1 MRCSNCGAEL
11 TNGSLICPRCGARQ
25 AGGGNGGN
33 GKVRNGGNGRNG
45 GGGKI
50 VAIVASLILVAVGT
64 IVGINVTRNNT
75 NASSSFTHDTTFN
88 KDNLTI
94 TDENTLRYRDVANT
108 KSFNVGSEKGFV
120 EVKIVDE
127 QGFNANF
134 KVDKAQKNDRYIIKP
149 DGVWDNTHTYYMYLG
164 EDTYFTDEDMFK
176 FKNVI
181 YSIKRETVSDINI
194 NQDIKDMTSY
204 TDIEISKNTKV
215 GDIVLKKDKNDELVC
230 LKVENNVGGVVTY
243 SEPTLDEVFKDLNVN
258 NTFKPDYSSVKWNQE
273 IGIKMAYNVAR
284 SPFFEALVQTVYAEG
299 NSDYVYGQVLSD
311 ISEYVT
317 CTPYKVNNGLGAKVI
332 ITLPKLDKNV
342 FNAIDVNGSIVVT
355 IDVSNSF
362 EFKPDIDFRDE
373 KNIKFDM
380 QFYTYPSSSIKI
392 DITGEANVTDDAI
405 KRAWDAI
412 KDYDS
417 YVELC
422 DTEIPIPGASIKA
435 GVIKGGIFV
444 HVPMGFVPK
453 FAATVNFNY
462 SHERNSMIKFGIG
475 IVNGELVPDYV
486 NNLTKDE
493 INLHMDGQLYASMGV
508 RIEPKVSFE
517 ISASADIGVAEGHAA
532 AVAAV
537 GFGAE
542 VGPYV
547 EFKGQYDGKW
557 DKVSGTSN
565 VEGNCDLEL
574 GVYYIFDINGNLK
587 INLGYGYI
595 DLKGTLKS
603 GWDAFWTG
611 AEPKRQMHTKELI
624 DIDEKLY
631 YELLN
636 EHVPLIQI
644 GGYIDNNGADVA
656 TAINVGA
663 VGSTMML
670 GPYSFRVIDKNEM
683 NGTALLVAVEG
694 LDSKPYTDNSNNNIG
709 TAGGWA
715 ASTLRKYLNEQFVKS
730 FSAAE
735 LSSIYENVVK
745 AEKNEKYGIDG
756 GKDSTD
762 KIFILSK
769 SELEKYL
776 KSDAE
781 RQAKASG
788 TAVAAGAYVSTE
800 TDASAHK
807 LTGNTVYWV
816 RNPGN
821 MTINAMAVNS
831 DGSINEEGAPVS
843 RNDICVRPALWIRYA
858 IRGTQVSDRLKNAN
872 KAAINTSS
880 VK

>member
-1 MRCSNCGAEL
+1 MKCSNCGAEL

-33 GKVRNGGNGRNG
+33 GKVRNGG
-45 GGGKI
+45 GGKI
-50 VAIVASLILVAVGT
+50 VAIVAALILVAVGT
-64 IVGINVTRNNT
+64 IVGITVLRNRATAN
-75 NASSSFTHDTTFN
+75 SSFTHDTTFD
-88 KDNLTI
+88 KDNLTV

-120 EVKIVDE
+120 DVKIVDE
-127 QGFNANF
+127 TGISANF
-134 KVDKAQKNDRYIIKP
+134 KVDKTQKDDRYIIKP
-149 DGVWDNTHTYYMYLG
+149 AGVWDNTHTYYMYLG

-181 YSIKRETVSDINI
+181 YSIKRETARDINI
-194 NQDIKDMTSY
+194 NPDIKDMSTY
-204 TDIEISKNTKV
+204 TDIDISNNVEV
-215 GDIVLKKDKNDELVC
+215 GDLVLKKDKDDKLVC
-230 LKVENNVGGVVTY
+230 VKVDSKAGGVVTY
-243 SEPTLDEVFKDLNVN
+243 SEPTLEEVFKDLNVN
-258 NTFKPDYSSVKWNQE
+258 DTFEPSYDSVKWNQE
-273 IGIKMAYNVAR
+273 IGIKMAHNVAR

-311 ISEYVT
+311 ISKYVT
-317 CTPYKVNNGLGAKVI
+317 CTPYKKQNGLGANVV

-342 FNAIDVNGSIVVT
+342 FNAIDVDGTVVIT
-355 IDVSNSF
+355 IDISNSF
-362 EFKPDIDFRDE
+362 DFKPNIDFRDE
-373 KNIKFDM
+373 NSIKFDV
-380 QFYTYPSSSIKI
+380 QFYTYPASTIKI
-392 DITGEANVTDDAI
+392 DINGNANITDDAI

-412 KDYDS
+412 EDYDS

-422 DTEIPIPGASIKA
+422 DVEIPIPGASINA
-435 GVIKGGIFV
+435 GVVKGGIFV

-475 IVNGELVPDYV
+475 IVNGELVPDYL
-486 NNLTKDE
+486 NELTKDE
-493 INLHMDGQLYASMGV
+493 INLHMDGQLYASLGF
-508 RIEPKVSFE
+508 RIEPKVTFE
-517 ISASADIGVAEGHAA
+517 ISASADIGVAEGHG
-532 AVAAV
+532 AVVASI

-547 EFKGQYDGKW
+547 EFKGQYDGRW
-557 DKVSGTSN
+557 DKVSGKSD
-565 VEGNCDLEL
+565 VQGNCDLEL

-603 GWDAFWTG
+603 GWDSFWTG
-611 AEPKRQMHTKELI
+611 SEPKRQMHTKEII
-624 DIDEKLY
+624 DIDETLC

-644 GGYIDNNGADVA
+644 GGYIDNNGADIA
-656 TAINVGA
+656 TALNVGP
-663 VGSTMML
+663 VGSTMMF
-670 GPYSFRVIDKNEM
+670 GPYSFRVLDKNDM
-683 NGTALLVAVEG
+683 SGTALLVSVEG

-715 ASTLRKYLNEQFVKS
+715 ASTLRKYLNEEFTKS
-730 FSAAE
+730 FTAAE
-735 LSSIYENVVK
+735 LSSIYENTVK
-745 AEKNEKYGIDG
+745 AEKNDKYGIDG

-762 KIFILSK
+762 KVFILSK

-776 KSDAE
+776 RSDAE

-788 TAVAAGAYVSTE
+788 TAVASGAYVSTE
-800 TDASAHK
+800 TDAALHR
-807 LTGNTVYWV
+807 LAGNTVYWV

-843 RNDICVRPALWIRYA
+843 WNDICVRPAIWIRYA
-858 IRGTQVSDRLKNAN
+858 IRGSQVSDRLKNAN